1 MTNIRA
7 LKLLSKPLER
17 DVFVK
22 NSTRELGMLACK
34 KFSEQTKRVENSRKQ
49 GVYVD
54 QTVVIFRSLLF
65 INLPLLSLS
74 YRLLIISNAG
84 KCVSHSGDVCNL
96 I

>member
-17 DVFVK
+17 EVFVK

-54 QTVVIFRSLLF
+54 QTVVIFPLFACLHKSTAFISLLSAV
-65 INLPLLSLS
+65 NH
-74 YRLLIISNAG
+74 
-84 KCVSHSGDVCNL
+84 V
-96 I
+96 

>member
-54 QTVVIFRSLLF
+54 QTVVIFPLFACLHKSTAFISLLSAV
-65 INLPLLSLS
+65 NH
-74 YRLLIISNAG
+74 
-84 KCVSHSGDVCNL
+84 V
-96 I
+96 

>member
-1 MTNIRA
+1 MRNIRA

-34 KFSEQTKRVENSRKQ
+34 KFSEQTKRVANSRKQ

-54 QTVVIFRSLLF
+54 QTVVIFPLLACLHKSSAFISLLSAV
-65 INLPLLSLS
+65 NH
-74 YRLLIISNAG
+74 
-84 KCVSHSGDVCNL
+84 V
-96 I
+96 

>member
-1 MTNIRA
+1 MRNIRA

-22 NSTRELGMLACK
+22 NSTRELGMLAFK

-54 QTVVIFRSLLF
+54 QTVVIFPLFACLNKSTAFISLLSAV
-65 INLPLLSLS
+65 NH
-74 YRLLIISNAG
+74 
-84 KCVSHSGDVCNL
+84 V
-96 I
+96 

>member
-17 DVFVK
+17 DVFMK

-54 QTVVIFRSLLF
+54 QTVVIFPLLACLHKSTAFVSLLSAV
-65 INLPLLSLS
+65 NH
-74 YRLLIISNAG
+74 
-84 KCVSHSGDVCNL
+84 V
-96 I
+96 

>member
-17 DVFVK
+17 DVFMK

-54 QTVVIFRSLLF
+54 QTVVIFPLLACLHKSTAFISLLSAV
-65 INLPLLSLS
+65 NH
-74 YRLLIISNAG
+74 
-84 KCVSHSGDVCNL
+84 V
-96 I
+96 

>member
-34 KFSEQTKRVENSRKQ
+34 KFSEQTKRVEDSRKQ

-54 QTVVIFRSLLF
+54 QTVVIFPLFACLHKSTAFISLLSAV
-65 INLPLLSLS
+65 NH
-74 YRLLIISNAG
+74 
-84 KCVSHSGDVCNL
+84 V
-96 I
+96 

>member
-7 LKLLSKPLER
+7 LKQLSKPLER

-22 NSTRELGMLACK
+22 NSTRELGMLVCK

-54 QTVVIFRSLLF
+54 QTVVIFPLFACLHKSTTFISLLSAV
-65 INLPLLSLS
+65 NH
-74 YRLLIISNAG
+74 
-84 KCVSHSGDVCNL
+84 V
-96 I
+96 

>member
-34 KFSEQTKRVENSRKQ
+34 KFSEETKRVENSRKQ

-54 QTVVIFRSLLF
+54 QTVVIFPLFACLHKSTAFISLLSAV
-65 INLPLLSLS
+65 NH
-74 YRLLIISNAG
+74 
-84 KCVSHSGDVCNL
+84 V
-96 I
+96 

>member
-54 QTVVIFRSLLF
+54 QTVVIFPLFVCLHKSTAFISLLSAV
-65 INLPLLSLS
+65 NH
-74 YRLLIISNAG
+74 
-84 KCVSHSGDVCNL
+84 V
-96 I
+96 